1 MQGVGGSRS
10 ENLDTSGTKAE
21 DVDRRA
27 LGEPSNASGYPSPLT
42 LCHHILNTF
51 TAMQPS
57 RRRELS
63 QLVVWVMVLV
73 VLESMSTLVQA
84 FVVVIRPPQQQQR
97 HHLSTTSLATQA
109 SSSSGGE
116 TQHARK
122 MDKRWQKK
130 RRRVELGPDGL
141 PSQPIHAPRQISK
154 MGGSQSKRS
163 SKTQGKA
170 WDAAAVGTTGGASRL
185 RIIGGSARGKKL
197 ESPPVHLRPMMS
209 KVREALFSTLFSFDL
224 FAGNKPPRVLDLFC
238 GAGSV
243 GLEALSRGAA
253 EAVFVDLAPE
263 CCECVEQNLKWCNF
277 EAGKKGKA
285 VRARAEEALRT
296 PERLGIMGTF
306 DLVSITPPYE
316 EVVYAD
322 LIRDVMESP
331 AVTEDTLVVI
341 EYPVELGSLPFNI
354 GEGRLLGLRNRR
366 YGRTVLAIY
375 AVRPTGKRSGDLRP
389 QEFDFAPQAIA
400 PKRDE
405 KQEQVKEDG
414 I

>member
-1 MQGVGGSRS
+1 M
-10 ENLDTSGTKAE
+10 
-21 DVDRRA
+21 
-27 LGEPSNASGYPSPLT
+27 PP
-42 LCHHILNTF
+42 
-51 TAMQPS
+51 PS
-57 RRRELS
+57 RRHKLAPL
-63 QLVVWVMVLV
+63 LVAGLV
-73 VLESMSTLVQA
+73 ALVLESVQS
-84 FVVVIRPPQQQQR
+84 FVLPRPPAQQQ
-97 HHLSTTSLATQA
+97 HHLSTTSLAAQA
-109 SSSSGGE
+109 PSSSGGE
-116 TQHARK
+116 TQHPRK

-141 PSQPIHAPRQISK
+141 PSQPIHAPRQLRGGAELGKISK
-154 MGGSQSKRS
+154 MGGSQSKRT
-163 SKTQGKA
+163 SKAQGKA

-197 ESPPVHLRPMMS
+197 DSPPVHLRPMMS

-224 FAGNKPPRVLDLFC
+224 FAGKKPPRVLDLFC

-263 CCECVEQNLKWCNF
+263 CCECVERNLKSCNF
-277 EAGKKGKA
+277 DADQKGKA

-296 PERLGIMGTF
+296 PERLGIMGAF

-389 QEFDFAPQAIA
+389 QEFDFAPAA
-400 PKRDE
+400 LGARKGGEVEEEEGDLEEEEDE
-405 KQEQVKEDG
+405 E
-414 I
+414 

>member
-1 MQGVGGSRS
+1 M
-10 ENLDTSGTKAE
+10 K
-21 DVDRRA
+21 
-27 LGEPSNASGYPSPLT
+27 PSQR
-42 LCHHILNTF
+42 H
-51 TAMQPS
+51 
-57 RRRELS
+57 EL
-63 QLVVWVMVLV
+63 LRLLVWVIVLV

-84 FVVVIRPPQQQQR
+84 FIVVIRAPQQQQH
-97 HHLSTTSLATQA
+97 HHLSTTLLAAQTPP
-109 SSSSGGE
+109 SSSGE
-116 TQHARK
+116 AQHTRK

-141 PSQPIHAPRQISK
+141 PIQPIHAPRQMRGGAKLSRISK

-170 WDAAAVGTTGGASRL
+170 WDAAAVGTTGGTSRL

-197 ESPPVHLRPMMS
+197 DSPPVHLRPMMS

-263 CCECVEQNLKWCNF
+263 CCECVEQNLKWCSF

-285 VRARAEEALRT
+285 VRARAEEALRG

-354 GEGRLLGLRNRR
+354 GDGRLLGLRNRR

-400 PKRDE
+400 PKRYDE
-405 KQEQVKEDG
+405 QEEVKEDEN
-414 I
+414 